1 MFPETKI
8 RAVVASPGNTHV
20 VSIRDIKLRRP
31 FSNEVRV
38 KAFSMNRGE
47 LNRAKNTTDDKMQI
61 GWDIAG
67 VVEMAAVDGS
77 GPAVGT
83 RVVGFSTQMEGWA
96 ELVSIPAKYLAPIPK
111 ILPTQKRRLS
121 PLLD

>member
-8 RAVVASPGNTHV
+8 RAVVASPRNTHV

-31 FSNEVRV
+31 FSNEALERV

-47 LNRAKNTTDDKMQI
+47 LNRAKNTADNKMQI

-67 VVEMAAVDGS
+67 TVDMAAVDGS
-77 GPAVGT
+77 GPTAGT
-83 RVVGFSTQMEGWA
+83 RVVGFSTQMEG
-96 ELVSIPAKYLAPIPK
+96 
-111 ILPTQKRRLS
+111 
-121 PLLD
+121 

>member
-8 RAVVASPGNTHV
+8 RAVVASPRNTHV

-31 FSNEVRV
+31 FSNEALERV

-47 LNRAKNTTDDKMQI
+47 LNRAKNTADNKMQI

-67 VVEMAAVDGS
+67 TVDRAAVDGS
-77 GPAVGT
+77 GPTVGT
-83 RVVGFSTQMEGWA
+83 RVVGFSTQMEG
-96 ELVSIPAKYLAPIPK
+96 
-111 ILPTQKRRLS
+111 
-121 PLLD
+121 

>member
-1 MFPETKI
+1 M
-8 RAVVASPGNTHV
+8 VASPRNTHV
-20 VSIRDIKLRRP
+20 VGIRDIKLRRP
-31 FSNEVRV
+31 FSNEALVRV
-38 KAFSMNRGE
+38 KAFSINRGE
-47 LNRAKNTTDDKMQI
+47 LNRVKNTTDNKMQI

-83 RVVGFSTQMEGWA
+83 RVVGFSTKMEGWA

>member
-8 RAVVASPGNTHV
+8 RAVFASPRNTHV

-31 FSNEVRV
+31 FSNEALERV

-47 LNRAKNTTDDKMQI
+47 LNRAKNTADNKMQI

-67 VVEMAAVDGS
+67 TVDMAAVDGS
-77 GPAVGT
+77 GPTVGT
-83 RVVGFSTQMEGWA
+83 RVVGFSTQMEG
-96 ELVSIPAKYLAPIPK
+96 
-111 ILPTQKRRLS
+111 
-121 PLLD
+121 

>member
-1 MFPETKI
+1 M
-8 RAVVASPGNTHV
+8 VASPRNTHV
-20 VSIRDIKLRRP
+20 VGIRDIKLRRP
-31 FSNEVRV
+31 FSKEALVRV

-77 GPAVGT
+77 DPAVGT
-83 RVVGFSTQMEGWA
+83 RVVKFSTKMEGWA

>member
-8 RAVVASPGNTHV
+8 RAVVASPRNTHV

-31 FSNEVRV
+31 FSNEALVRV

-47 LNRAKNTTDDKMQI
+47 LNRAKNTTDSKMQI

-77 GPAVGT
+77 GPKSAPEWLGFQRGWKVG
-83 RVVGFSTQMEGWA
+83 
-96 ELVSIPAKYLAPIPK
+96 LN
-111 ILPTQKRRLS
+111 
-121 PLLD
+121 